1 MNVPLN
7 NSRDILNSA
16 KSTMN
21 QPDQFKNPYEIEEVS
36 DKIQKFLRD
45 HSQFIERVSSLSE
58 FFYEYDSFIQYLKKN
73 QIIFQILDIDK
84 KIFSDLVISKMIPVV
99 LKDCLETSR
108 ELSYKRI
115 RRLEKF
121 DEALSQSRNLI
132 QEKIQLEKNFEIS

>member
-1 MNVPLN
+1 MNVPLI
-7 NSRDILNSA
+7 NSRDILNST

-21 QPDQFKNPYEIEEVS
+21 QPDQFKNPYEIEEIS

-58 FFYEYDSFIQYLKKN
+58 FFSEYDSFIQYLKEN

-84 KIFSDLVISKMIPVV
+84 KIFSDLVTSKMIPVV

>member
-1 MNVPLN
+1 MKNL
-7 NSRDILNSA
+7 
-16 KSTMN
+16 
-21 QPDQFKNPYEIEEVS
+21 DQFEGMNPYEINELSES
-36 DKIQKFLRD
+36 IQKFLRD
-45 HSQFIERVSSLSE
+45 HSQFIERVSSLCE
-58 FFYEYDSFIQYLKKN
+58 FFSEYDSFIEYLKRN

-99 LKDCLETSR
+99 LKDCLETTR

-115 RRLEKF
+115 HRLEKF

>member
-1 MNVPLN
+1 MKNL
-7 NSRDILNSA
+7 D
-16 KSTMN
+16 KFEGM
-21 QPDQFKNPYEIEEVS
+21 NPYEIKEISER
-36 DKIQKFLRD
+36 IQKFLRD

-58 FFYEYDSFIQYLKKN
+58 FFAEYDSFIQYLKEN

-84 KIFSDLVISKMIPVV
+84 KIFSDLVISKMIPV
-99 LKDCLETSR
+99 LIKDSLETSR

-121 DEALSQSRNLI
+121 DEALSPSRNLI

>member
-1 MNVPLN
+1 
-7 NSRDILNSA
+7 
-16 KSTMN
+16 MN

-58 FFYEYDSFIQYLKKN
+58 FFYEYDSFIEYLKKN

-99 LKDCLETSR
+99 LKDCLENAR

-115 RRLEKF
+115 HRLEKF
-121 DEALSQSRNLI
+121 YY
-132 QEKIQLEKNFEIS
+132 

>member
-1 MNVPLN
+1 MY
-7 NSRDILNSA
+7 S
-16 KSTMN
+16 
-21 QPDQFKNPYEIEEVS
+21 YES
-36 DKIQKFLRD
+36 
-45 HSQFIERVSSLSE
+45 
-58 FFYEYDSFIQYLKKN
+58 DSFIEHLKRN

-99 LKDCLETSR
+99 LKDCLETTR

-115 RRLEKF
+115 HRLEKF